1 MIEKYRQFWIGISK
15 EFEAILGDN
24 LIQAGIYNRH
34 LDMGHF
40 FLIVENEN
48 VAALVELRPL
58 LKKIKAKKMPFPLII
73 SREYILTSL
82 DSFPLEFLNIKY
94 YYEST
99 YSKMD
104 IFKSLEFNP
113 KDVRLQMEREV
124 KGKVLLT
131 RQYLLESLGNMKVIS
146 ELIQVSLLAL
156 IPVFKGILILENEEI
171 PKTEY
176 ELLEK
181 TDEVTQVVLD
191 SFRKAI
197 TLRTEKLPRDKVV
210 EFFQNYINQ
219 MILLMNLI
227 ENWEV

>member
-1 MIEKYRQFWIGISK
+1 MIEKYKQYWLAVSK
-15 EFEAILGDN
+15 EFESVLGEN

-34 LDMGHF
+34 LDQGHF
-40 FLIVENEN
+40 FLVVEKDD
-48 VAALVELRPL
+48 VSTLATLRPI
-58 LKKIKAKKMPFPLII
+58 LKKIKAKKMPFPLIM

-99 YSKMD
+99 YSKED
-104 IFKSLEFNP
+104 IFANLEFKP
-113 KDVRLQMEREV
+113 SDLRLQMEREV

-156 IPVFKGILILENEEI
+156 MPVFKGVLILKDEEI
-171 PKTEY
+171 PRTEY
-176 ELLEK
+176 ELLET
-181 TDEVTQVVLD
+181 TDEVTKVVLD

-197 TLRTEKLPRDKVV
+197 TLRTEKLPRDKVI

-219 MILLMNLI
+219 MVLLMNLI
-227 ENWEV
+227 EKWEV